1 MRGRRVYERVHRG
14 RRDVKHLIKKA
25 SKLRTRNII
34 LIIVGIFIAAF
45 VIYTVIFYS
54 IKGWQWDNIFPYLL
68 GTGGIIE
75 AFTGLLTLVEIIVGR
90 KRKEKD
96 NEV

>member
-1 MRGRRVYERVHRG
+1 MS
-14 RRDVKHLIKKA
+14 LIKKA

-90 KRKEKD
+90 KRKEKNND
-96 NEV
+96 I

>member
-1 MRGRRVYERVHRG
+1 M
-14 RRDVKHLIKKA
+14 KHLIKKA

-34 LIIVGIFIAAF
+34 LMIVGIFIAAF

-54 IKGWQWDNIFPYLL
+54 IKGWQWDNLFPYLL

-75 AFTGLLTLVEIIVGR
+75 AFTGLLTLAEIIVGR
-90 KRKEKD
+90 KRKENNND
-96 NEV
+96 V

>member
-1 MRGRRVYERVHRG
+1 MKY
-14 RRDVKHLIKKA
+14 LIKKA

-75 AFTGLLTLVEIIVGR
+75 AFTGLLTLAEIIVGR
-90 KRKEKD
+90 KRKENN

>member
-1 MRGRRVYERVHRG
+1 M
-14 RRDVKHLIKKA
+14 KHLIKRA

-90 KRKEKD
+90 KRKENNND
-96 NEV
+96 I

>member
-1 MRGRRVYERVHRG
+1 MGG
-14 RRDVKHLIKKA
+14 QDVKRLIKKA

-90 KRKEKD
+90 RKEKK
-96 NEV
+96 NEI

>member
-1 MRGRRVYERVHRG
+1 MRHI
-14 RRDVKHLIKKA
+14 IKKA

-90 KRKEKD
+90 KRKETN

>member
-1 MRGRRVYERVHRG
+1 MKY
-14 RRDVKHLIKKA
+14 LIKKA

-90 KRKEKD
+90 KRKEKN

>member
-1 MRGRRVYERVHRG
+1 MKR
-14 RRDVKHLIKKA
+14 LIKKA

-54 IKGWQWDNIFPYLL
+54 VKGWQWDNLFPYLL

-90 KRKEKD
+90 KQKEKNND
-96 NEV
+96 I

>member
-1 MRGRRVYERVHRG
+1 M
-14 RRDVKHLIKKA
+14 KHLIKKA

-90 KRKEKD
+90 KRKENN

>member
-1 MRGRRVYERVHRG
+1 MKR
-14 RRDVKHLIKKA
+14 LIKKA

-54 IKGWQWDNIFPYLL
+54 IKGWQWDNLFPYLL

-75 AFTGLLTLVEIIVGR
+75 AFTGLLTLVEIIVG

>member
-1 MRGRRVYERVHRG
+1 MGG
-14 RRDVKHLIKKA
+14 QDVKHLIKKV

-90 KRKEKD
+90 RKEKK
-96 NEV
+96 NEI

>member
-1 MRGRRVYERVHRG
+1 MSHVV
-14 RRDVKHLIKKA
+14 KKA

-34 LIIVGIFIAAF
+34 LIIVGIFIAVF

-75 AFTGLLTLVEIIVGR
+75 AFTGLLTLAEIIVG
-90 KRKEKD
+90 KRKEKK
-96 NEV
+96 NEI

>member
-1 MRGRRVYERVHRG
+1 MKY
-14 RRDVKHLIKKA
+14 LIKKA

-90 KRKEKD
+90 KRKENNND
-96 NEV
+96 V

>member
-1 MRGRRVYERVHRG
+1 MKR
-14 RRDVKHLIKKA
+14 LIKKA

-54 IKGWQWDNIFPYLL
+54 VKGWQWDNLFPYLL

-75 AFTGLLTLVEIIVGR
+75 AFTGMLTLVEIIVGR
-90 KRKEKD
+90 KRKEKN
-96 NEV
+96 NEI

>member
-1 MRGRRVYERVHRG
+1 M
-14 RRDVKHLIKKA
+14 KHLIKKA
-25 SKLRTRNII
+25 SKLRTRNLI

>member
-1 MRGRRVYERVHRG
+1 M
-14 RRDVKHLIKKA
+14 KHLIKKA

-90 KRKEKD
+90 KRKEKN
-96 NEV
+96 NEI

>member
-1 MRGRRVYERVHRG
+1 MKR
-14 RRDVKHLIKKA
+14 LIKKA

-54 IKGWQWDNIFPYLL
+54 IKGWQWDNLFPYLM

-90 KRKEKD
+90 KRKENNND
-96 NEV
+96 I

>member
-1 MRGRRVYERVHRG
+1 MKR
-14 RRDVKHLIKKA
+14 LIKKA

-34 LIIVGIFIAAF
+34 LIIVGIFISAF

-54 IKGWQWDNIFPYLL
+54 IKGWQWDNLFPYLL

-75 AFTGLLTLVEIIVGR
+75 AFTGLLTLAEIIVGR
-90 KRKEKD
+90 KRKEKN
-96 NEV
+96 NEI

>member
-1 MRGRRVYERVHRG
+1 MKY
-14 RRDVKHLIKKA
+14 LIKKA

-45 VIYTVIFYS
+45 VIYTVIYYS

-90 KRKEKD
+90 KRKENNND
-96 NEV
+96 I

>member
-1 MRGRRVYERVHRG
+1 M
-14 RRDVKHLIKKA
+14 KHLIKKA

-54 IKGWQWDNIFPYLL
+54 IKGWQWDNLFPYLL

-90 KRKEKD
+90 KRKEKN
-96 NEV
+96 NEI

>member
-1 MRGRRVYERVHRG
+1 MKR
-14 RRDVKHLIKKA
+14 LIKKA

-75 AFTGLLTLVEIIVGR
+75 AFTGLLTLVDATLDYLESYKYGGDLVR
-90 KRKEKD
+90 KLAIMK
-96 NEV
+96 

>member
-1 MRGRRVYERVHRG
+1 MRRI
-14 RRDVKHLIKKA
+14 IKKA
-25 SKLRTRNII
+25 SKLRTRNVI

-54 IKGWQWDNIFPYLL
+54 IKGWQWDNLFPYLL

>member
-1 MRGRRVYERVHRG
+1 MDVVHGMRHI
-14 RRDVKHLIKKA
+14 IKKA

-75 AFTGLLTLVEIIVGR
+75 AFTGLLTLVEIIVG
-90 KRKEKD
+90 KRKEKK
-96 NEV
+96 NEI

>member
-1 MRGRRVYERVHRG
+1 MR
-14 RRDVKHLIKKA
+14 HLIKKA

-90 KRKEKD
+90 KRKENNND
-96 NEV
+96 I

>member
-1 MRGRRVYERVHRG
+1 MRHVV
-14 RRDVKHLIKKA
+14 KKA

-75 AFTGLLTLVEIIVGR
+75 AFTGLLTLAEIIVGR
-90 KRKEKD
+90 RKEKK
-96 NEV
+96 NEI

>member
-1 MRGRRVYERVHRG
+1 M
-14 RRDVKHLIKKA
+14 KHLIKKA

-54 IKGWQWDNIFPYLL
+54 IKGWQWDNLFPYLL

-75 AFTGLLTLVEIIVGR
+75 AFTGLLTLVEIIIG
-90 KRKEKD
+90 KRKEKK
-96 NEV
+96 NEI

>member
-1 MRGRRVYERVHRG
+1 MRHV
-14 RRDVKHLIKKA
+14 VKKT

-34 LIIVGIFIAAF
+34 LIIVGIFIATF

-75 AFTGLLTLVEIIVGR
+75 AFTGLLTLVEIIVG
-90 KRKEKD
+90 KRKEKK
-96 NEV
+96 NEI

>member
-1 MRGRRVYERVHRG
+1 M
-14 RRDVKHLIKKA
+14 KPLIKKA
-25 SKLRTRNII
+25 TKLRTRNII

-54 IKGWQWDNIFPYLL
+54 IKGWQWDNLFPYLL

-90 KRKEKD
+90 KRKEKN
-96 NEV
+96 NEI

>member
-1 MRGRRVYERVHRG
+1 MR
-14 RRDVKHLIKKA
+14 LIKKA

>member
-1 MRGRRVYERVHRG
+1 MKR
-14 RRDVKHLIKKA
+14 LIKKA

-54 IKGWQWDNIFPYLL
+54 IKGWQWDNLFPYLL

-75 AFTGLLTLVEIIVGR
+75 AFTGLLTLAEIIVGR
-90 KRKEKD
+90 KRKEKN
-96 NEV
+96 NEI

>member
-1 MRGRRVYERVHRG
+1 M
-14 RRDVKHLIKKA
+14 KQLIKKA

-34 LIIVGIFIAAF
+34 LIIVGIFIAVF

-54 IKGWQWDNIFPYLL
+54 IKGWQWDNLFPYLL
-68 GTGGIIE
+68 GTGGVIE

-90 KRKEKD
+90 KRKEKN
-96 NEV
+96 NEI

>member
-1 MRGRRVYERVHRG
+1 MKR
-14 RRDVKHLIKKA
+14 LIKKA
-25 SKLRTRNII
+25 LKLRTRNII
-34 LIIVGIFIAAF
+34 LIIVGIFIATF

-75 AFTGLLTLVEIIVGR
+75 AFTGLLTLAEIIVGR
-90 KRKEKD
+90 KRKEKN
-96 NEV
+96 NEI

>member
-1 MRGRRVYERVHRG
+1 MS
-14 RRDVKHLIKKA
+14 LIKKA

-90 KRKEKD
+90 KRKENNND
-96 NEV
+96 V

>member
-1 MRGRRVYERVHRG
+1 MRR
-14 RRDVKHLIKKA
+14 LIKKA

-90 KRKEKD
+90 KRKENNND
-96 NEV
+96 I

>member
-1 MRGRRVYERVHRG
+1 MRHI
-14 RRDVKHLIKKA
+14 IKKA

-54 IKGWQWDNIFPYLL
+54 IKGWQWDNLFPYLL

-90 KRKEKD
+90 KRKENNND
-96 NEV
+96 I

>member
-1 MRGRRVYERVHRG
+1 MKR
-14 RRDVKHLIKKA
+14 LIKKA

-45 VIYTVIFYS
+45 LIYTVIFYS
-54 IKGWQWDNIFPYLL
+54 IKGWQWDNLFPYRL

-75 AFTGLLTLVEIIVGR
+75 AFTGLLTLVEIIVG
-90 KRKEKD
+90 KRKEKK
-96 NEV
+96 NEI

>member
-1 MRGRRVYERVHRG
+1 VAAEWGGRMKR
-14 RRDVKHLIKKA
+14 LIKKA

-54 IKGWQWDNIFPYLL
+54 IKGWQWDNLFPYLL

-90 KRKEKD
+90 KRKEKN
-96 NEV
+96 NEI

>member
-1 MRGRRVYERVHRG
+1 MGG
-14 RRDVKHLIKKA
+14 PDVKHLIKKA

-54 IKGWQWDNIFPYLL
+54 IKGWQWDNLFPYLL